1 MSIHTQTKQEIESR
15 VLRRAAQDPTF
26 RQRLLDD
33 PKGVVSTF
41 LGVALPPGMTLTVLE
56 ETPGQHYLVL
66 PPAMPDLDALPLGDL
81 DLALVGG
88 GRTMRPL
95 SNTCT
100 IGIDCPVN
108 SDTRVAGRGA
118 C

>member
-41 LGVALPPGMTLTVLE
+41 LGVALPPGMNLTVLE
-56 ETPGQHYLVL
+56 ETPGQHYLIL
-66 PPAMPDLDALPLGDL
+66 PPTPPSLDALPLGDM

-88 GRTMRPL
+88 GRTMRPFPGP
-95 SNTCT
+95 TCT
-100 IGIDCPVN
+100 IGVDCGPN
-108 SDTRVAGRGA
+108 DSRIARRGA